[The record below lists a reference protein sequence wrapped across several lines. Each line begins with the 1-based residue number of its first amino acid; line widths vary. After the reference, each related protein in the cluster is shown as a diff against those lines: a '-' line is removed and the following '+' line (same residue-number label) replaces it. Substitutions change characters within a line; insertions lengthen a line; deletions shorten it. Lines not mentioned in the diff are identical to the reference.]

1 MAQEEAIRE
10 YRDSLVKAPDDHDI
24 GSSAALTEK
33 ATAAVKA
40 VKTGLRTEFDRML
53 AVADPRN
60 GENFILEV
68 LSATLILCR
77 NHREPSFKIHMTNSF

>member
-10 YRDSLVKAPDDHDI
+10 YRDSLVKGLGEHET
-24 GSSAALTEK
+24 GSSEALTSK
-33 ATAAVKA
+33 AKAAVKA
-40 VKTGLRTEFDRML
+40 VKTRLRTEFDRML

-68 LSATLILCR
+68 L
-77 NHREPSFKIHMTNSF
+77 